1 MIYIQLFIAFFQV
14 GLFSFGGGY
23 AALPLIQEQTVEIH
37 NWLTMQEYIDLVA
50 ISNMTPGPI
59 AINASTFTGMKLG
72 GILGA
77 VCATA
82 GCVAPSCIIVALLA
96 ILYYKY
102 RNLDVS
108 KGILFGLKP
117 ASAGLIASAGLSIA
131 IGALFINSSA
141 PTFSTFDIK
150 SCIFFVICVTA
161 LRFKVDQI
169 VVMSVSGISWLLMGL
184 IFP

>member
-23 AALPLIQEQTVEIH
+23 AALPLIQEQTVEVH

-72 GILGA
+72 GILGSI
-77 VCATA
+77 CATA

-102 RNLDVS
+102 RGLDVS

-131 IGALFINSSA
+131 IGALFNHLTPALNNI
-141 PTFSTFDIK
+141 DIK
-150 SCIFFVICVTA
+150 SCVFFIICIIA

-169 VVMSVSGISWLLMGL
+169 VVMSVSGISWLILGL
-184 IFP
+184 IF

>member
-1 MIYIQLFIAFFQV
+1 MIYIELFIAFFQV

-37 NWLTMQEYIDLVA
+37 KWLTMQEYIDLVA

-77 VCATA
+77 ISATA
-82 GCVAPSCIIVALLA
+82 GCIAPSCIIVALLA

-102 RNLDVS
+102 KGLEVS
-108 KGILFGLKP
+108 KSILFGLKP

-131 IGALFINSSA
+131 LSALFIKNST
-141 PTFSTFDIK
+141 PTFSTIDIK
-150 SCIFFVICVTA
+150 SFVFFVICIIA
-161 LRFKVDQI
+161 LRFKMDQI
-169 VVMSVSGISWLLMGL
+169 IVMSICGFSWLVLGL

>member
-131 IGALFINSSA
+131 IGALFNHLTPALNNI
-141 PTFSTFDIK
+141 DIK